1 MMLNLDT
8 LGLSASVD
16 AHGISAPDY
25 QTILSTLTAFFRQ
38 IYGEDAYLEPD
49 SKDGQW
55 IAVIALA
62 IHDANNMAI
71 AVFNSFSPATA
82 QGRALE
88 NNVKINGITKNAA
101 SQSTADVVLTGQVGT
116 QITNGVVRD
125 TNGIS
130 WSLPS
135 SVVIGPSGEVSVT
148 ATCQVIGAVIA
159 LPGEL
164 NIIGSPTRGWQA
176 VTNPQAASP
185 GQPVESDAE
194 LRIRQSRSVSLPS
207 RTVLEGIIGAIAT
220 LPNVERYRGYENDT
234 SATDKN
240 GIPSHSIAIVVDGGD
255 DRQIAKTIANKKT
268 PGTGTYGTTVVP
280 VTDQYGITRAVSFF
294 RKTSV
299 PIYVRVTLKP
309 LAGYTTNIAEA
320 IKSAIADYIN
330 GVAIGDPVLL
340 HRLFVPANLNGEG
353 RAYDLTDLQMGTS
366 DSELAA
372 ANINVMFNQAVT
384 CGAENVTVV
393 TI

>member
-1 MMLNLDT
+1 MLNLDT

-16 AHGISAPDY
+16 ARGISAPDY

-101 SQSTADVVLTGQVGT
+101 SQSTADVVITGQVGT

-135 SVVIGPSGEVSVT
+135 SVVIGSSGQVTVT

-164 NIIGSPTRGWQA
+164 SVIGSPTRGWQA

-194 LRIRQSRSVSLPS
+194 LRIRQSR
-207 RTVLEGIIGAIAT
+207 
-220 LPNVERYRGYENDT
+220 
-234 SATDKN
+234 
-240 GIPSHSIAIVVDGGD
+240 
-255 DRQIAKTIANKKT
+255 
-268 PGTGTYGTTVVP
+268 
-280 VTDQYGITRAVSFF
+280 
-294 RKTSV
+294 
-299 PIYVRVTLKP
+299 
-309 LAGYTTNIAEA
+309 
-320 IKSAIADYIN
+320 
-330 GVAIGDPVLL
+330 
-340 HRLFVPANLNGEG
+340 
-353 RAYDLTDLQMGTS
+353 
-366 DSELAA
+366 
-372 ANINVMFNQAVT
+372 
-384 CGAENVTVV
+384 
-393 TI
+393 